1 MSRVNLIPKK
11 DLDTFIT
18 IVANAYPEIPLS
30 KEEERARL
38 KKRLINLQKDEKRH
52 LYGLYRNGTLLGGMI
67 LYDFTMNFLSIK
79 TLAGGVGLVAV
90 DLVHKREKVCKELI
104 TYFLDHYRKKGAF
117 IACLYPFRPDFYKK
131 MGFGFGSKMHYYRI
145 RPDQLPKEKK
155 DHIQFLEPCD
165 RKAVAE
171 CYKSYAEKRH
181 GMIDLQ
187 EFELDRIIGNPDIKI
202 VGYKENDRIKGY
214 IAFAFK
220 KGDEENFL
228 INDILVKVFIYEDK
242 NVLSELLTFLHDQKD
257 QIRHIIITTQD
268 DYFHHLLSD
277 PRDSSHH
284 LIPDVYHQS
293 NASGVGLMYRVI
305 DTESMFS
312 ALKDYHFGGQDC
324 AVKFSIC
331 DSFFPENNRS
341 VVVHFENGTPVL
353 DGDRY
358 DVEVDLDISEFSS
371 LVMGVVPFKALY
383 RYSLVHI
390 SDPDYV
396 DVIHDIFQ
404 TEPPVCT
411 TDF

>member
-1 MSRVNLIPKK
+1 
-11 DLDTFIT
+11 
-18 IVANAYPEIPLS
+18 
-30 KEEERARL
+30 
-38 KKRLINLQKDEKRH
+38 
-52 LYGLYRNGTLLGGMI
+52 
-67 LYDFTMNFLSIK
+67 
-79 TLAGGVGLVAV
+79 
-90 DLVHKREKVCKELI
+90 
-104 TYFLDHYRKKGAF
+104 
-117 IACLYPFRPDFYKK
+117 
-131 MGFGFGSKMHYYRI
+131 
-145 RPDQLPKEKK
+145 
-155 DHIQFLEPCD
+155 
-165 RKAVAE
+165 
-171 CYKSYAEKRH
+171 
-181 GMIDLQ
+181 
-187 EFELDRIIGNPDIKI
+187 
-202 VGYKENDRIKGY
+202 
-214 IAFAFK
+214 
-220 KGDEENFL
+220 
-228 INDILVKVFIYEDK
+228 
-242 NVLSELLTFLHDQKD
+242 
-257 QIRHIIITTQD
+257 
-268 DYFHHLLSD
+268 
-277 PRDSSHH
+277 
-284 LIPDVYHQS
+284 
-293 NASGVGLMYRVI
+293 MYRVI